1 MKNKK
6 QLGKLL
12 NKGMSN
18 LSNNQ
23 IKWSILT
30 SFMVYQQC
38 ILHDRET
45 PKSPWFHFLDLVALM
60 WGYYGDLDLHI
71 DKMEER
77 LTAVVE
83 SFKSRSDIEI
93 FVQSVGDF
101 KEEHDRYLENL
112 SQMYD
117 QVIKI

>member
-18 LSNNQ
+18 LSKNQ
-23 IKWSILT
+23 IKGSILT

-60 WGYYGDLDLHI
+60 WATTVI
-71 DKMEER
+71 
-77 LTAVVE
+77 LTYTLTRW
-83 SFKSRSDIEI
+83 KSD
-93 FVQSVGDF
+93 
-101 KEEHDRYLENL
+101 
-112 SQMYD
+112 
-117 QVIKI
+117 